1 MPRLDTWKG
10 VEYLIEWTAKQN
22 SQILV
27 PGEEGQ
33 VRQGALVAYEPS
45 PPFVDSIEDTED
57 AEGSVFIAGYCGRVI
72 FGVKNGKTYR
82 RSWVSGR
89 PLPQSG
95 GVPCELSVVW
105 ALLAHLKVEPLV
117 QEMLLVKPVVG

>member
-1 MPRLDTWKG
+1 M
-10 VEYLIEWTAKQN
+10 
-22 SQILV
+22 
-27 PGEEGQ
+27 
-33 VRQGALVAYEPS
+33 
-45 PPFVDSIEDTED
+45 DSIEDTED

-82 RSWVSGR
+82 CSWVSGR

-95 GVPCELSVVW
+95 GVPFELSVVW

-117 QEMLLVKPVVG
+117 QEMLLVKPVVGEIPLCVVPLDEILSDRRGFPQG